1 MTLKQSERHEITY
14 RRVSR
19 GEEDDEG
26 RRKIDVLISE
36 GDENTAAGSPHLSV
50 EHRVQYGV
58 VTLHVLTDEGKNTR
72 VRDEG
77 QMDGR
82 SRARIGQISRTCTN
96 RGLPNLRALSKFF
109 LKASSKKL
117 VRVIFLSL
125 YSFMMNSVA

>member
-1 MTLKQSERHEITY
+1 MY

-26 RRKIDVLISE
+26 RRQIDVLISE

-58 VTLHVLTDEGKNTR
+58 VTLHVLRETGEKHASERRRTVTEEPESVGPT
-72 VRDEG
+72 
-77 QMDGR
+77 
-82 SRARIGQISRTCTN
+82 RTCTN

-109 LKASSKKL
+109 LKASSRKL